1 MKLESKTLLAGAA
14 ALILLGS
21 GTGLAMTGC
30 SSSDSNDGDAG
41 PGGGSSQGQ
50 PPTRPEAD
58 KTTDTSSRTF
68 AVSSLKLGN
77 NNEWKKL
84 GYNIDGKVS
93 TGSSKDVCAVVGS
106 PVTSPHQ
113 DGDNGIDN
121 SFGGVLLEVLNGI
134 QGNLEGAA
142 NDALANGSFTIM
154 IQTTGLP
161 ASPPANLT
169 GLSGQLF
176 AGGKFSDNG
185 DGGLG
190 APPSFDLQTDW
201 PVLPA
206 ILKDPN
212 SIAAGSKI
220 SFANAYVADGLLVS
234 GDRLTVTL
242 NLNFSGIA
250 LALSVK
256 NAVIT
261 AKPEGSNL
269 TGGIISGYLVTS
281 EVEKALRDVGGR
293 LSLSFCGDAVDTFV
307 EQLRSASDLLA
318 DGTTDGARDCDAISI
333 GLGFNAKEI
342 ANPTKIA
349 PAAPATGGDPC
360 NDPDAGAN

>member
-1 MKLESKTLLAGAA
+1 MKLETKTLLAGAA
-14 ALILLGS
+14 ALILLG
-21 GTGLAMTGC
+21 GATGMAMTGC
-30 SSSDSNDGDAG
+30 SSSDSNDADGG
-41 PGGGSSQGQ
+41 TGGSSQGQ
-50 PPTRPEAD
+50 PPARPEAEA
-58 KTTDTSSRTF
+58 TTDTASRTF
-68 AVSSLKLGN
+68 AVSSLKLGSGT
-77 NNEWKKL
+77 EWKKL

-93 TGSSKDVCAVVGS
+93 TGSSTDVCATA
-106 PVTSPHQ
+106 PNAITSPHQ

-121 SFGGVLLEVLNGI
+121 SFGQIVLPQLLSLQPDIESL
-134 QGNLEGAA
+134 A
-142 NDALANGSFTIM
+142 NTALTNGSFTIM
-154 IQTTGLP
+154 IQVKGLP
-161 ASPPANLT
+161 SAAPTALT

-176 AGGKFSDNG
+176 AGGNYSSDG

-190 APPSFDLQTDW
+190 APPAYDLQTDW

-206 ILKDPN
+206 ILENPSN
-212 SIAAGSKI
+212 IGAGSKI
-220 SFANAYVADGLLVS
+220 KFANAYIADGTLVS

-269 TGGIISGYLVTS
+269 NGGIISGYLVTS
-281 EVEKALRDVGGR
+281 EIEKALRDVGGR

-307 EQLRSASDLLA
+307 ETLRAASDLLA
-318 DGTTDGARDCDAISI
+318 DGTTDGSRTCDAISI

-349 PAAPATGGDPC
+349 DVAPSDGTDPC
-360 NDPDAGAN
+360 LGDGGAQ